1 MEEIVKYGGVWYMWE
16 GWRGVVVVGDKLWWW
31 EYKESVM
38 NYILQEF
45 RDLVLCGL
53 FQKVPPWLERSEK
66 ELFLDFG
73 WNLHGELGSCWTG
86 KAEVTTWGEFRSIQ
100 EYSTDPPILH
110 YGCHLKLF
118 SSQYFISDKIR
129 LFSVYCLLLSI
140 SRFCCW
146 ALDDSIDFLLSA
158 AVSKCCVCL
167 LASTLW
173 NGSHPSSH
181 TQLR

>member
-1 MEEIVKYGGVWYMWE
+1 MKKDKNFLKAKKKERSTKKFQQWGDEKDREGWEGALRRQKSREAMNTKCWGGKGEISYGGDCQVWGRGSVIHM
-16 GWRGVVVVGDKLWWW
+16 RGVWWGDKLWWW

-53 FQKVPPWLERSEK
+53 FKKDPWWRERSEK

-110 YGCHLKLF
+110 YGCHLKLL
-118 SSQYFISDKIR
+118 SSQYFISD
-129 LFSVYCLLLSI
+129 
-140 SRFCCW
+140 
-146 ALDDSIDFLLSA
+146 
-158 AVSKCCVCL
+158 
-167 LASTLW
+167 
-173 NGSHPSSH
+173 
-181 TQLR
+181 